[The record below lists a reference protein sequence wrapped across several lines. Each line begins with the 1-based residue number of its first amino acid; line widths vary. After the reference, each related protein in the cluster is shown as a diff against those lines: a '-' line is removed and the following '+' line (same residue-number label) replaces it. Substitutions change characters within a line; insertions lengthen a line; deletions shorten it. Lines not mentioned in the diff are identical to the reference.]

1 MEMYYYIFQ
10 LVNDDLSNN
19 LDLYISIFGLI
30 NFQNLDIIEL
40 ESDTLLAR
48 SPYGAL
54 FLRKRLQ
61 DEGVVYIEHH
71 ILEEDFLL
79 DNHVSGR
86 LLLIYNIPHLF
97 FSYQVLYCSVAE
109 SSFA

>member
-1 MEMYYYIFQ
+1 MYYFIFQ
-10 LVNDDLSNN
+10 LANDDLSNN

-48 SPYGAL
+48 SPYAAL
-54 FLRKRLQ
+54 FLRERLQ
-61 DEGVVYIEHH
+61 DEGVVFIEHL

-79 DNHVSGR
+79 NNYV
-86 LLLIYNIPHLF
+86 
-97 FSYQVLYCSVAE
+97 
-109 SSFA
+109 